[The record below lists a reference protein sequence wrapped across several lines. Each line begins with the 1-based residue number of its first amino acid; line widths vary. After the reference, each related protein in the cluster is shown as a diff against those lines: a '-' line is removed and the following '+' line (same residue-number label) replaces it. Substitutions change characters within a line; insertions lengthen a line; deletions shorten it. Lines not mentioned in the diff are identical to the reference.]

1 MQVILDQD
9 SFYSWF
15 NQAFLFDSKTMLGVW
30 VSESEMR
37 RLADTMAPQR
47 YPCLAM
53 MIPGSPIPTLRG
65 PCMFIVSRWRVGW
78 RSSPV
83 RVAALSASGESRSA
97 EGVLSVF
104 AETQTE
110 SRMANYFL

>member
-1 MQVILDQD
+1 MSTMQVILDQD

-53 MIPGSPIPTLRG
+53 MIPGSPH
-65 PCMFIVSRWRVGW
+65 VD
-78 RSSPV
+78 SPRAV
-83 RVAALSASGESRSA
+83 YVYREQIADWLEQLSGQESCT
-97 EGVLSVF
+97 F
-104 AETQTE
+104 AG
-110 SRMANYFL
+110 R

>member
-53 MIPGSPIPTLRG
+53 MIPGSPH
-65 PCMFIVSRWRVGW
+65 VD
-78 RSSPV
+78 SPRAV
-83 RVAALSASGESRSA
+83 YVYREQIADWLEQLSGQESCA
-97 EGVLSVF
+97 F
-104 AETQTE
+104 AG
-110 SRMANYFL
+110 R

>member
-1 MQVILDQD
+1 MSTMQVILDQD

-53 MIPGSPIPTLRG
+53 MIPGSPH
-65 PCMFIVSRWRVGW
+65 VD
-78 RSSPV
+78 SPRAV
-83 RVAALSASGESRSA
+83 YVYREQIAHWLEQLSGQESCT
-97 EGVLSVF
+97 F
-104 AETQTE
+104 AG
-110 SRMANYFL
+110 R

>member
-53 MIPGSPIPTLRG
+53 MIPGSPH
-65 PCMFIVSRWRVGW
+65 VD
-78 RSSPV
+78 SPRAV
-83 RVAALSASGESRSA
+83 YVYREQIADWLEQLSGQESCT
-97 EGVLSVF
+97 F
-104 AETQTE
+104 AG
-110 SRMANYFL
+110 R